1 MEPLSQ
7 LERLLWRGEIAL
19 LAVLVFRLAQT
30 GLARHYIWFYALLW
44 VSLLQAVV
52 VAAFKPNPNTDWYA
66 EFYLLTQPLLWFL
79 YIVTVLELYGAI
91 LREHPGIATL
101 GRRTLMAGLVV
112 AVAVSGLTLQADL
125 QGPSTNARILVY
137 YGVVER
143 GIAFSLVVF
152 LVIMLLFL
160 ARYPI
165 PLKRNLA
172 VHAIVYS
179 VFFLSSALALFVM
192 NVTGFEVRRMVSTA
206 LLAIADAC
214 LVAWLVLLRP
224 AGEEQTVV
232 LRQRL
237 TPQDEVRLLEQLEA
251 LNASLSRSLRK

>member
-7 LERLLWRGEIAL
+7 LERLLWWGEIVL
-19 LAVLVFRLAQT
+19 LAALVCRLAQN
-30 GLARHYIWFYALLW
+30 GLVRRYVWFYGLLW
-44 VSLLQAVV
+44 VSLLQAAV
-52 VAAFKPNPNTDWYA
+52 VAALKPNPNSQWYA
-66 EFYLLTQPLLWFL
+66 QFYLLTEPLLWFF
-79 YIVTVLELYGAI
+79 YIVTVLELYGGI
-91 LREHPGIATL
+91 LRDHPGIATL
-101 GRRTLMAGLVV
+101 GRRTLMAGLAI
-112 AVAVSGLTLQADL
+112 AVAVSALTLQADL
-125 QGPSTNARILVY
+125 PGPSDNSRILVY
-137 YGVVER
+137 YGVVDR
-143 GIAFSLVVF
+143 GISFSLVIF

-214 LVAWLVLLRP
+214 LLAWLLLLRP

-232 LRQRL
+232 LRQSL
-237 TPQDEVRLLEQLEA
+237 TPQDEVRLLQQLEA

>member
-7 LERLLWRGEIAL
+7 LERALWWVEIAL
-19 LAVLVFRLAQT
+19 LAVLVCRLAQA
-30 GLARHYIWFYALLW
+30 GLARRYVWFCGLLC
-44 VSLLQAVV
+44 VHLTQSLV
-52 VAAFKPNPNTDWYA
+52 VATLRPNPNMQWYA
-66 EFYLLTQPLLWFL
+66 EFYLLTQPLLWFF
-79 YIVTVLELYGAI
+79 YIVTVLELYGGI
-91 LREHPGIATL
+91 LRDHPGIATL
-101 GRRTLMAGLVV
+101 GRRTLMAGLVI
-112 AVAVSGLTLQADL
+112 AVVVSGLTLQADL
-125 QGPSTNARILVY
+125 QGLSDNSRILVY

-143 GIAFSLVVF
+143 GILFSLVIF

-160 ARYPI
+160 ARYPV

-179 VFFLSSALALFVM
+179 VFFLTSALALFVM
-192 NVTGFEVRRMVSTA
+192 NVTGFEIRRVVSTA

-232 LRQRL
+232 LRQSL